1 MVLRCGSQV
10 STTWKTKAQALK
22 WLKAMNKVPCSG
34 PCREATSLCGRGGF
48 FGKVYDLKTKGYVW
62 SAIVNCPCGPP
73 LVSGR
78 GGALTMWTQVRP
90 KRKTRA
96 TRA

>member
-22 WLKAMNKVPCSG
+22 WLKAMNKVPCLG
-34 PCREATSLCGRGGF
+34 PCQEATSLCGR
-48 FGKVYDLKTKGYVW
+48 GYVW